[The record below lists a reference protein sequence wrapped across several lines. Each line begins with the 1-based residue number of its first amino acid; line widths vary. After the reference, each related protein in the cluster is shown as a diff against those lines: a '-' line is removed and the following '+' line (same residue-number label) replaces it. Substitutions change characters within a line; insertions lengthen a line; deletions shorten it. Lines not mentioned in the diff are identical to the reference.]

1 MNIEQA
7 FQISL
12 VDYLASLGHRPV
24 RIRGYQ
30 YWYISPF
37 RNESEPSFKVNMA
50 RNQWYDFGEGVGGG
64 IIALAKRLFQTMD
77 VSDILRRL
85 EDKAGISTVRLTV
98 RTITPKQKDEQVMK
112 NVTTQPLSH
121 NALASYLGKRGI
133 SLDIGST
140 FCGEMHYEVRGK
152 KYFALAFPNNSGG
165 YELRNPYFKGCFGR
179 KDITLIKDEGSESDY
194 CHVFEGIFDLFSFI
208 TLTQGKVDPFYS
220 FKGKGNFIV
229 LNSVNNIGKAL
240 SHLEKCKH
248 IYMWLDN
255 DTAGRKAAETIEG
268 MFGYA
273 TLDMSFLYDGY
284 NDLNDFLCNKKQP
297 CDKIEH

>member
-7 FQISL
+7 IQISL

-24 RIRGYQ
+24 RIRGFQ

-50 RNQWYDFGEGVGGG
+50 RNQWYDFGEGMGGG
-64 IIALAKRLFQTMD
+64 IIALAKRLFQTKD
-77 VSDILRRL
+77 ISDILRRIQNL
-85 EDKAGISTVRLTV
+85 SGIPDIKMTV
-98 RTITPKQKDEQVMK
+98 RTDKPSQKEEPAMK
-112 NVTTQPLSH
+112 NVTTHPLSH

-133 SLDIGST
+133 SLDIGRT

-179 KDITLIKDEGSESDY
+179 KDITLIKDDGCKSDY
-194 CHVFEGIFDLFSFI
+194 CHVFEGVFDLFSFI
-208 TLTQGKVDPFYS
+208 TLTQSKAEPFS
-220 FKGKGNFIV
+220 CFKGKGNFIV
-229 LNSVNNIGKAL
+229 LNSVNNIGKAVE
-240 SHLEKCKH
+240 HLDKYRH

-255 DTAGRKAAETIEG
+255 DTAGEKAAETIEG

-273 TLDMSFLYDGY
+273 ALDMSFLYDGY

-297 CDKIEH
+297 STKD